1 MNNIIYI
8 ILSVCAVNIFVS
20 VNQFL
25 THWHRHPVLSV
36 YAEIASL
43 YKKKKSAHLKSFH
56 VLLAFEIEFL
66 KTIFRFFSDAKK
78 YVFHE
83 NVEQA

>member
-1 MNNIIYI
+1 
-8 ILSVCAVNIFVS
+8 
-20 VNQFL
+20 
-25 THWHRHPVLSV
+25 VLSV